1 MRFISFIAAL
11 FYLTSCTTYSKLQ
24 YLQGDIDST
33 KYSQFNV
40 PEQRAQKGDQL
51 IINVFSDNAASTIG
65 DTLTSIADQS
75 HESIEHIIIDGASS
89 DHTSEIVSRFPHVSK
104 YVSEKDKGIEMAS
117 GDVVGILNADDLY
130 SHRDVLHNVAELF
143 NDSSVDAVYADL
155 NFVDSIDTHKV
166 ERKWRSGGY
175 KISDFYWG
183 WMPPHPTFFV
193 RRSVYLNLGMFNTVL
208 NSSADYELMLRLLL
222 KHEIKAAYLQDVIV
236 NMRQGGKSTASI
248 KNRLI
253 ANQEDRMAWAMNGL
267 KPHYFTLIL
276 KPLRKIKQFIN
287 L

>member
-1 MRFISFIAAL
+1 VLKFS
-11 FYLTSCTTYSKLQ
+11 
-24 YLQGDIDST
+24 
-33 KYSQFNV
+33 
-40 PEQRAQKGDQL
+40 
-51 IINVFSDNAASTIG
+51 IITVSYNAASTIG
-65 DTLTSIADQS
+65 DTLKSIADQS
-75 HESIEHIIIDGASS
+75 YNSIEHIIIDGASS
-89 DHTSEIVSRFPHVSK
+89 DNTAEIIANFPHVAF
-104 YVSEKDKGIEMAS
+104 YVSEKDKGIYHAMNKGIELAT
-117 GDVVGILNADDLY
+117 GDVIGILNADDLY
-130 SHRDVLHNVAELF
+130 SHHDVLHNVAELF
-143 NDSSVDAVYADL
+143 KDSSVDAVYADL
-155 NFVDSIDTHKV
+155 NFVDSADTRKV
-166 ERKWRSGGY
+166 KRKWRSGSY
-175 KISDFYWG
+175 KVNDFYWG

-236 NMRQGGKSTASI
+236 NMRHGGKSTASI

>member
-1 MRFISFIAAL
+1 MLKIS
-11 FYLTSCTTYSKLQ
+11 
-24 YLQGDIDST
+24 
-33 KYSQFNV
+33 
-40 PEQRAQKGDQL
+40 
-51 IINVFSDNAASTIG
+51 IITVSYNAASTIG
-65 DTLTSIADQS
+65 DTLKSIADQS
-75 HESIEHIIIDGASS
+75 YDSIEHIVIDGASS
-89 DHTSEIVSRFPHVSK
+89 DNTSTIVSNFPHVSK
-104 YVSEKDKGIEMAS
+104 YISEKDKGIYHAMNKGIELAT
-117 GDVVGILNADDLY
+117 GDVIGILNADDLY

-143 NDSSVDAVYADL
+143 KDSSVDAVYADL
-155 NFVDSIDTHKV
+155 NFVDSIDTLNV
-166 ERKWRSGGY
+166 ERKWRAGRY

-193 RRSVYLNLGMFNTVL
+193 RSNLYLKYGMFNTVL

-222 KHEIKAAYLQDVIV
+222 KHEIKTAYLQEVIV

-267 KPHYFTLIL
+267 KPHNFTLIL

>member
-1 MRFISFIAAL
+1 MKFS
-11 FYLTSCTTYSKLQ
+11 
-24 YLQGDIDST
+24 
-33 KYSQFNV
+33 
-40 PEQRAQKGDQL
+40 
-51 IINVFSDNAASTIG
+51 IITVSYNAASTIG
-65 DTLTSIADQS
+65 DTLKSIADQS
-75 HESIEHIIIDGASS
+75 YNSIEHIIIDGASS
-89 DHTSEIVSRFPHVSK
+89 DNTAEIVANFPHVAL
-104 YVSEKDKGIEMAS
+104 YVSEKDKGIYHAMNKGIELAT
-117 GDVVGILNADDLY
+117 GDVIGILNADDVY
-130 SHRDVLHNVAELF
+130 SHHDVLHNVAELF

-155 NFVDSIDTHKV
+155 YFVDSADTRKV
-166 ERKWRSGGY
+166 KRKWRSGSY
-175 KISDFYWG
+175 KVNDFYWG

-236 NMRQGGKSTASI
+236 NMRLGGKSTASL

-253 ANQEDRMAWAMNGL
+253 ANQEDRMAWALNGV

-276 KPLRKIKQFIN
+276 KPLRKLKQFIN

>member
-1 MRFISFIAAL
+1 VLKIS
-11 FYLTSCTTYSKLQ
+11 
-24 YLQGDIDST
+24 
-33 KYSQFNV
+33 
-40 PEQRAQKGDQL
+40 
-51 IINVFSDNAASTIG
+51 IITVSHNAASTIG

-75 HESIEHIIIDGASS
+75 HESIEHIIIDGSSS
-89 DHTSEIVSRFPHVSK
+89 DHTSEIVSRFPHVSR
-104 YVSEKDKGIEMAS
+104 YVSEKDKGIYHAMNKGIEMAS

-130 SHRDVLHNVAELF
+130 SHRNVLHNVAELF

-166 ERKWRSGGY
+166 ERKWRSGRY

-193 RRSVYLNLGMFNTVL
+193 RRNVYLEFGMFNMAL
-208 NSSADYELMLRLLL
+208 NYSADYELMLRLLL

-236 NMRQGGKSTASI
+236 NMRHGGKSTASI

>member
-1 MRFISFIAAL
+1 MKFS
-11 FYLTSCTTYSKLQ
+11 
-24 YLQGDIDST
+24 
-33 KYSQFNV
+33 
-40 PEQRAQKGDQL
+40 
-51 IINVFSDNAASTIG
+51 IITVSYNAASTIG
-65 DTLTSIADQS
+65 DTLKSIADQS
-75 HESIEHIIIDGASS
+75 YNSIEHIIIDGASS
-89 DHTSEIVSRFPHVSK
+89 DNTAEIVANFPHVAL
-104 YVSEKDKGIEMAS
+104 YVSEKDKGIYHAMNKGIELAT
-117 GDVVGILNADDLY
+117 GDVIGILNADDVY
-130 SHRDVLHNVAELF
+130 SHHEVLHNVAELF

-155 NFVDSIDTHKV
+155 YFVDSADTRKV
-166 ERKWRSGGY
+166 KRKWRSGSY
-175 KISDFYWG
+175 KVNDFYWG

-236 NMRQGGKSTASI
+236 NMRLGGKSTESL

-253 ANQEDRMAWAMNGL
+253 ANQEDRMAWALNGV

-276 KPLRKIKQFIN
+276 KPLRKLKQFIN

>member
-1 MRFISFIAAL
+1 MLKFS
-11 FYLTSCTTYSKLQ
+11 
-24 YLQGDIDST
+24 
-33 KYSQFNV
+33 
-40 PEQRAQKGDQL
+40 
-51 IINVFSDNAASTIG
+51 IITVSYNAASTIG
-65 DTLTSIADQS
+65 DTLKSIADQS
-75 HESIEHIIIDGASS
+75 YNSIEHIIIDGASS
-89 DHTSEIVSRFPHVSK
+89 DYTSEIVSRFPHVST
-104 YVSEKDKGIEMAS
+104 YVSEKDKGIYHAMNKGIELAT
-117 GDVVGILNADDLY
+117 GDVIGILNADDLY
-130 SHRDVLHNVAELF
+130 SHHDVLHNVAELF
-143 NDSSVDAVYADL
+143 KDSSVEAVYADL
-155 NFVDSIDTHKV
+155 NFVDSIDTNKV
-166 ERKWRSGGY
+166 ERKWRSGKY

-193 RRSVYLNLGMFNTVL
+193 RRNLYLKYGMFNTVL

-222 KHEIKAAYLQDVIV
+222 KHEIKTAYLQEVIV

-267 KPHYFTLIL
+267 KPHNFTLIL

>member
-1 MRFISFIAAL
+1 MKFS
-11 FYLTSCTTYSKLQ
+11 
-24 YLQGDIDST
+24 
-33 KYSQFNV
+33 
-40 PEQRAQKGDQL
+40 
-51 IINVFSDNAASTIG
+51 IITVSYNAASTIG
-65 DTLTSIADQS
+65 DTLKSIADQS
-75 HESIEHIIIDGASS
+75 YNSIEHIIIDGASS
-89 DHTSEIVSRFPHVSK
+89 DNTAEIVANFPHVAL
-104 YVSEKDKGIEMAS
+104 YVSEKDKGIYHAMNKGIELAT
-117 GDVVGILNADDLY
+117 GDVIGILNADDVY
-130 SHRDVLHNVAELF
+130 SHHEVLHNVAELF

-155 NFVDSIDTHKV
+155 YFVDSADTRKV
-166 ERKWRSGGY
+166 KRKWRSGSY
-175 KISDFYWG
+175 KVNDFYWG

-236 NMRQGGKSTASI
+236 NMRLGGKSTASL

-253 ANQEDRMAWAMNGL
+253 ANQEDRMAWALNGV

-276 KPLRKIKQFIN
+276 KPLRKLKQFIN

>member
-1 MRFISFIAAL
+1 MKFS
-11 FYLTSCTTYSKLQ
+11 
-24 YLQGDIDST
+24 
-33 KYSQFNV
+33 
-40 PEQRAQKGDQL
+40 
-51 IINVFSDNAASTIG
+51 IITVSYNAASTIG
-65 DTLTSIADQS
+65 DTLKSIAQQS
-75 HESIEHIIIDGASS
+75 YDSIEHIIIDGASS
-89 DHTSEIVSRFPHVSK
+89 DDTSSIIAAFPHVASFI
-104 YVSEKDKGIEMAS
+104 SEKDKGIYHAMNKGIEMAT

-130 SHRDVLHNVAELF
+130 SHRDVIHNVAELF
-143 NDSSVDAVYADL
+143 KDSSVDAVYADL
-155 NFVDSIDTHKV
+155 NFVDSIDTSKV
-166 ERKWRSGGY
+166 QRKWRSGIY

-193 RRSVYLNLGMFNTVL
+193 RRNLYLKYGMFNTVL

-222 KHEIKAAYLQDVIV
+222 KHKIKTAYLQDVIV

-253 ANQEDRMAWAMNGL
+253 ANQEDRMAWVINGL

>member
-1 MRFISFIAAL
+1 MLKIS
-11 FYLTSCTTYSKLQ
+11 
-24 YLQGDIDST
+24 
-33 KYSQFNV
+33 
-40 PEQRAQKGDQL
+40 
-51 IINVFSDNAASTIG
+51 IITVSYNAASTIG

-104 YVSEKDKGIEMAS
+104 YVSEKDKGIFYAMNKGIEMAS

-130 SHRDVLHNVAELF
+130 SHHDVLHNVAELF
-143 NDSSVDAVYADL
+143 KDSSVDAVYADL
-155 NFVDSIDTHKV
+155 NLVDSADTRKV
-166 ERKWRSGGY
+166 KRKWRSGSY
-175 KISDFYWG
+175 KVNDFYWG

-236 NMRQGGKSTASI
+236 NMRLGGKSTASL

-253 ANQEDRMAWAMNGL
+253 ANQEDRMAWALNGV

-276 KPLRKIKQFIN
+276 KPLRKLKQFIN